1 MEEQAEWW
9 IKVYRDLKEKLYVN
23 NALIISMHVEYRVNK
38 LHVQHNLVACTNDS
52 LLSDI
57 IN

>member
-23 NALIISMHVEYRVNK
+23 NALIISMHVEYK